1 MYDVART
8 NSDPSRRGRTS
19 TRRMADQLTDRV
31 VEKVEQKV
39 AEKLA
44 KQADKLDRKLDGD
57 ALERLATHLDALDVW
72 TRGSGTSRKPRFSRE
87 DLATAAVQICDA
99 EGIEALSMRRLA
111 LELGAGTMTL
121 YHYVQTKDELL
132 TLVNDAVMAE
142 VLVPADT
149 PLPRDWRAA
158 VTVIA
163 ERTRACLQRHPWLFD
178 ITDDPPIGP
187 NQVRHFDQTLAA
199 VSSLDL
205 PLRDRLDIVTLVD
218 EYTFGH
224 CLHARNNVRPE
235 HQGEGDFVEGMAA
248 YLADLLATGEY
259 PELQRLAEEVGIP
272 ESLAMVDEHGRD
284 EGRFG
289 RGLERLLDGIEADLR
304 LRRRR

>member
-1 MYDVART
+1 MYDVARA
-8 NSDPSRRGRTS
+8 NPPHPGRGRTG
-19 TRRMADQLTDRV
+19 TRRMADEITDRV

-39 AEKLA
+39 AAKLA

-57 ALERLATHLDALDVW
+57 ALERLAAHLDALDVW
-72 TRGSGTSRKPRFSRE
+72 TRGDRASRKPRYSRE
-87 DLATAAVQICDA
+87 DIAATAVRICDT
-99 EGIEALSMRRLA
+99 EGIDALSMRRLA
-111 LELGAGTMTL
+111 QELGAGTMTL
-121 YHYVQTKDELL
+121 YHYVQTKDEVL
-132 TLVNDAVMAE
+132 TLVSDAVMAE
-142 VLVPADT
+142 VLVPDDH

-163 ERTRACLQRHPWLFD
+163 ERTKACLQRHPWLFD

-199 VSSLDL
+199 VASLDL
-205 PLRDRLDIVTLVD
+205 PLRDRLDIVTMVD

-224 CLHARNNVRPE
+224 CLHARQNVRPE
-235 HQGEGDFVEGMAA
+235 HPGEGHFTEGMAA

-259 PELQRLAEEVGIP
+259 PELQRLADDIGIA
-272 ESLAMVDEHGRD
+272 EALAVVDEHGRD
-284 EGRFG
+284 EGRFR
-289 RGLERLLDGIEADLR
+289 RGLDRLLDGIEADLR